1 MSQYRNVF
9 PKPSKSHPEQVMGVN
24 FSLLLNEMSNGDA
37 YFISDNG
44 RIRQKTRK
52 VQSIGHSVPYSTGDT
67 YHPSSESHGGA
78 RPKNTHYYDNYR
90 NPAFDYENSYYNSH
104 RSIN

>member
-1 MSQYRNVF
+1 MFQYRNVF
-9 PKPSKSHPEQVMGVN
+9 LKPSKSHPEQVMDAN

-44 RIRQKTRK
+44 RIIRKNRK
-52 VQSIGHSVPYSTGDT
+52 VQSTGHNVPYSTADT

-78 RPKNTHYYDNYR
+78 IPNNTYYYDNYR
-90 NPAFDYENSYYNSH
+90 NPAFHCENSYY
-104 RSIN
+104 

>member
-9 PKPSKSHPEQVMGVN
+9 LKPSKSHPEQVMDAN

-37 YFISDNG
+37 YVISDNG

-52 VQSIGHSVPYSTGDT
+52 VQSTGHSVTYSAGDT
-67 YHPSSESHGGA
+67 YHPSSESHGAPDQRIPIIMTTTG
-78 RPKNTHYYDNYR
+78 HCMV
-90 NPAFDYENSYYNSH
+90 
-104 RSIN
+104 